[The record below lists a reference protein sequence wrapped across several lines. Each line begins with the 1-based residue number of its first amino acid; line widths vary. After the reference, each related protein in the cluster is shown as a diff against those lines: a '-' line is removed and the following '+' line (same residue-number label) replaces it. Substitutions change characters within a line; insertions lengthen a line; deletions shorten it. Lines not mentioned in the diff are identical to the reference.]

1 MRHPLLLCLF
11 ACSAVA
17 NAQPPARS
25 MTPAQ
30 IAGSIKKIEFED
42 LTRLGVKFAPAI
54 CDQNGQRNGWV
65 VRCRIAVKDSQR
77 NEPGL
82 IEIQMWDR
90 NLVFSEMVDGFERSV
105 AAMTK
110 GSRLSTKPE
119 VKVTA
124 KGGVVTHLD
133 IVCGQAM
140 EPIGLGICIL
150 EPNPR
155 MMIIAATHPA
165 SRRTVG
171 TGDMDRSFDAL
182 MAVVTQMQSLARP

>member
-1 MRHPLLLCLF
+1 MRHPLLICLF
-11 ACSAVA
+11 ACCAIA
-17 NAQPPARS
+17 NAQAPARAL
-25 MTPAQ
+25 TPAQ
-30 IAGSIKKIEFED
+30 IAERIKQIEFED
-42 LTRLGVKFAPAI
+42 LTKLGVQFGQAS
-54 CDQNGQRNGWV
+54 CDQNPQRDGWV

-82 IEIQMWDR
+82 VEIQMWDR
-90 NLVFSEMVDGFERSV
+90 NLVFSEMVDGFEKTV

-119 VKVTA
+119 VKVTT
-124 KGGVVTHLD
+124 KEGVVTHLD

-140 EPIGLGICIL
+140 EPIGLAMCIL

-155 MMIIAATHPA
+155 MMMIAATHPA

-171 TGDMDRSFDAL
+171 TEDMDRSFGAI
-182 MAVVTQMQSLARP
+182 MAVLTQMQSIARP